1 MAESLVLNV
10 QIRQTRGKRN
20 ARRLRQAGLIP
31 AVLYGHGEE
40 TLALSVPAEELDAA
54 VRHGSRLFQ
63 LAGEVK
69 QQAFVREVQWNTWG
83 THVVHA
89 DFARVSAHEKVEVDV
104 PVELRGEAPGVK
116 EGGIIEHA
124 LHQIEV
130 ECEATAIPEKIQV
143 NINNLNLDDA
153 VTAADLELPAG
164 VRLLTD
170 PESLVVQCV
179 MPAAEAEEV
188 EGEAEAEPEIIGR
201 KKEEQEGA
209 DES

>member
-1 MAESLVLNV
+1 MAESPVLNV
-10 QIRQTRGKRN
+10 QVRQTRGKRN
-20 ARRLRQAGLIP
+20 ARRLRLTGMVP

-40 TLALSVPAEELDAA
+40 TLALSVPAEELDTA

-63 LAGEVK
+63 LSGGVV
-69 QQAFVREVQWNTWG
+69 QQAFVREVQWDTWG

-89 DFARVSAHEKVEVDV
+89 DFARVSAHEKVEVEV
-104 PVELRGEAPGVK
+104 PVELRGEAPGLK

-124 LHQIEV
+124 LHQLEI
-130 ECEATAIPEKIQV
+130 ECEATAIPEKISV
-143 NINNLNLDDA
+143 NINHLNLGDA

-179 MPAAEAEEV
+179 TPTAEEEAAEE
-188 EGEAEAEPEIIGR
+188 EAEAEPEIIGR
-201 KKEEQEGA
+201 KKEDEEG